1 MTAFEEEAAPPS
13 SVGGPISVVLDRKRF
28 ARFAE
33 LITLTLGIKMPA
45 AKVTLLENR
54 LRGRMRQLGIDS
66 LDAYEDYLFRSP
78 GSSDELVHFC
88 DVVTTNKTDFF
99 REPQHFDFLRQT
111 ALPAAA
117 SERPGSELRIWC
129 AGCSSGQEA
138 YTLAM
143 VANEFAEQRGARFSV
158 LATDISTRMLAQ
170 ARRAVYPESLI
181 DPIAVELRKKYLL
194 RSKDRRQGLVRIRP
208 ELRRSVSFE
217 RLNFMDRDYGRR
229 GTYDAI
235 FFRNVM
241 IYFEKETQE
250 AVVNRLAQNLSPG
263 GYLFIGLS
271 ESLVGARVPLTT
283 VGPAILR
290 KM

>member
-1 MTAFEEEAAPPS
+1 MTVSEDIAPPS
-13 SVGGPISVVLDRKRF
+13 TNDGTISVVLDRQRF
-28 ARFAE
+28 ARFAD
-33 LITLTLGIKMPA
+33 LITETLGIKMPA

-54 LRGRMRQLGIDS
+54 LRGRMRQLGINT
-66 LDAYEDYLFRSP
+66 LDAYEAYLFRSAH
-78 GSSDELVHFC
+78 SNEELVHFC

-99 REPQHFDFLRQT
+99 REPQHFDFLREH
-111 ALPAAA
+111 ALPSLA
-117 SERPGSELRIWC
+117 SERPGGELRLWC

-143 VANEFAEQRGARFSV
+143 VASEFAEQQGRRFSI

-170 ARRAVYPESLI
+170 GKRAVYPENI
-181 DPIAVELRKKYLL
+181 VDPIPLELRKKYLL
-194 RSKDRRQGLVRIRP
+194 RSKDRRQALVRIRP
-208 ELRRSVSFE
+208 ELRRAVAFE
-217 RLNFMDRDYGRR
+217 RLNFMDRDYRRR
-229 GTYDAI
+229 GSYDAI

-241 IYFEKETQE
+241 IYFDKATQQ
-250 AVVNRLAQNLSPG
+250 AVVNRLAQSLTPG

-290 KM
+290 KI

>member
-1 MTAFEEEAAPPS
+1 MTASEDIAPPS
-13 SVGGPISVVLDRKRF
+13 SSDGPISVVLDRARFVRF
-28 ARFAE
+28 ADLVTA
-33 LITLTLGIKMPA
+33 TLGIKMPA

-54 LRGRMRQLGIDS
+54 LRGRMRQLGISS
-66 LDAYEDYLFRSP
+66 LDAYEEYLFRSAQ
-78 GSSDELVHFC
+78 SSEELVHFC

-99 REPQHFDFLRQT
+99 REPQHFEFLRNR
-111 ALPAAA
+111 ALPSLA
-117 SERPGSELRIWC
+117 SERPGAELRVWC

-143 VANEFAEQRGARFSV
+143 VTSEFAEQHGRRFSI

-170 ARRAVYPESLI
+170 GKKAVYPESLV
-181 DPIAVELRKKYLL
+181 DPIPLELRKKYLL
-194 RSKDRRQGLVRIRP
+194 RSKDRRQALVRIVP
-208 ELRRSVSFE
+208 ELRRAVSFE
-217 RLNFMDRDYGRR
+217 RLNFMDRDYRRR
-229 GTYDAI
+229 GVYDAI

-241 IYFEKETQE
+241 IYFDKTTQE
-250 AVVNRLAQNLSPG
+250 AVVNRLAQSLTPG

-271 ESLVGARVPLTT
+271 ESLVGARVPLAT

>member
-1 MTAFEEEAAPPS
+1 MTVSEDSAPPS
-13 SVGGPISVVLDRKRF
+13 SNDGPISVVLDRARF
-28 ARFAE
+28 ARFAD
-33 LITLTLGIKMPA
+33 LVTDTLGIKMPA

-54 LRGRMRQLGIDS
+54 LRGRMRQLGITS
-66 LDAYEDYLFRSP
+66 IDAYEQYLFRSAH
-78 GSSDELVHFC
+78 SHDELVHFC

-99 REPQHFDFLRQT
+99 REPQHFDFLREHV
-111 ALPAAA
+111 LPSLAG
-117 SERPGSELRIWC
+117 ERQSGELRLWC

-143 VANEFAEQRGARFSV
+143 VASEFAEQEGRRFSI

-170 ARRAVYPESLI
+170 ARRAIYPENIAL
-181 DPIAVELRKKYLL
+181 PIPLELRKKYLL
-194 RSKDRRQGLVRIRP
+194 RSKDRRQALVRVRP
-208 ELRRSVSFE
+208 ELRRAVAFE
-217 RLNFMDRDYGRR
+217 RLNFMDRDYRRR
-229 GTYDAI
+229 GSYDAI

-241 IYFEKETQE
+241 IYFDKATQE
-250 AVVNRLAQNLSPG
+250 AVVNRLAQSLTAG

-290 KM
+290 KT

>member
-1 MTAFEEEAAPPS
+1 MTASEDIAPPS
-13 SVGGPISVVLDRKRF
+13 SSDGPISVVLDRQRF
-28 ARFAE
+28 ARFAK
-33 LITLTLGIKMPA
+33 LVTVTLGIKMPA

-54 LRGRMRQLGIDS
+54 LRGRMRQLGITS
-66 LDAYEDYLFRSP
+66 LDAYETYLFRSAH
-78 GSSDELVHFC
+78 SNEELVHFC

-99 REPQHFDFLRQT
+99 REPQHFDFLLEH
-111 ALPAAA
+111 ALP
-117 SERPGSELRIWC
+117 SLVRRRPGELRLWC

-143 VANEFAEQRGARFSV
+143 VTSEFAEQQGRRFSI
-158 LATDISTRMLAQ
+158 LATDISTRMLAHG
-170 ARRAVYPESLI
+170 RKAVYPESIAL
-181 DPIAVELRKKYLL
+181 PIPLELRKKYLL
-194 RSKDRRQGLVRIRP
+194 RSKDRRQALVRIVP
-208 ELRRSVSFE
+208 ELRRAVAFE
-217 RLNFMDRDYGRR
+217 RLNFMDRDYRRR
-229 GTYDAI
+229 GSYDAI

-241 IYFEKETQE
+241 IYFDKATQE
-250 AVVNRLAQNLSPG
+250 AVVNRLAQSLTPG